1 MQNLPTIIL
10 LALLIVC
17 IGFFTSSETA
27 FLSLSKLKI
36 RTMVQNRKRNAKL
49 IFNLKNKID
58 QLLTTVLIGTN
69 LLNSLASA
77 LATAFAVR
85 LLNGSSYVNLTPF
98 ITAFFITTFGQI
110 IPKTVASIHPDIV
123 AQYTSIFLR
132 ILEILFFPIVWIFTQ
147 ISHLVVMFV
156 EKIVKNDSTIIS
168 EEELQTLI
176 SVGETE
182 GTLEKSESKMLN
194 RLIKFNDLTVNDIM
208 KHRSF
213 VKMVNINLSYQE
225 LIKEFLDSRYSTLA
239 VYKDSKE
246 NVVGVVHYQDV
257 IYSDE
262 NADLGFGYVEKIMT
276 DVIYVPGTFTV
287 LEILNRLRAEEYKFA
302 VVLNEQ
308 GETAGIITMEDII
321 RVVFDRMTNENIYED
336 IPPEDKIQLVSLNT
350 FLVPGDLRL
359 DDINEI
365 LNMNLESESFM
376 TIGGWL
382 LEQFGFLPSIGE
394 VFIKDHTIFI
404 VEDIVQRRITSIRI
418 KTKA

>member
-1 MQNLPTIIL
+1 
-10 LALLIVC
+10 
-17 IGFFTSSETA
+17 
-27 FLSLSKLKI
+27 
-36 RTMVQNRKRNAKL
+36 
-49 IFNLKNKID
+49 
-58 QLLTTVLIGTN
+58 
-69 LLNSLASA
+69 
-77 LATAFAVR
+77 
-85 LLNGSSYVNLTPF
+85 
-98 ITAFFITTFGQI
+98 
-110 IPKTVASIHPDIV
+110 
-123 AQYTSIFLR
+123 
-132 ILEILFFPIVWIFTQ
+132 
-147 ISHLVVMFV
+147 
-156 EKIVKNDSTIIS
+156 
-168 EEELQTLI
+168 
-176 SVGETE
+176 
-182 GTLEKSESKMLN
+182 
-194 RLIKFNDLTVNDIM
+194 
-208 KHRSF
+208 
-213 VKMVNINLSYQE
+213 
-225 LIKEFLDSRYSTLA
+225 
-239 VYKDSKE
+239 
-246 NVVGVVHYQDV
+246 
-257 IYSDE
+257 
-262 NADLGFGYVEKIMT
+262 MT